1 VTKVLVAYASK
12 HGSTTEIAQAVGETL
27 REGGL
32 SVDCV
37 EAGEVGAVEPYDAVV
52 LGSAVYMK
60 RWRGEAKRFL
70 RAHGKELSQ
79 RPFWVF
85 SSGPIGDPGKDNPS
99 WEEPQRIVEKAEAL
113 GVREH
118 VIFGGRVMTDPHG
131 PAQRAM
137 VENTP
142 PEYRDRRDWDEIRAW
157 ASRIAAE
164 LRTAVPDA

>member
-1 VTKVLVAYASK
+1 MTKVLVAYASK
-12 HGSTTEIAQAVGETL
+12 HGSTAEIALAVGETL
-27 REGGL
+27 RGL
-32 SVDCV
+32 GLTVDCV
-37 EAGEVGAVEPYDAVV
+37 DAGEVGDVESYDAVV

-60 RWRGEAKRFL
+60 RWRGDAKHFL
-70 RAHGKELSQ
+70 RKHGKELSQ

-85 SSGPIGDPGKDNPS
+85 SSGPIGDPSGDKPS
-99 WEEPQRIVEKAEAL
+99 WEEPPRIVERAEAL

-118 VIFGGRVMTDPHG
+118 VIFGGRVPTDPHG

-142 PEYRDRRDWDEIRAW
+142 PQYRDRRDWDEIRGW

-164 LRTAVPDA
+164 LGAAVPDT

>member
-1 VTKVLVAYASK
+1 MVAYASK
-12 HGSTTEIAQAVGETL
+12 HGSTAEIAQAVGETL
-27 REGGL
+27 RDGGL

-37 EAGEVGAVEPYDAVV
+37 DAAEVGGLDSYDAVV

-60 RWRGEAKRFL
+60 RWRGDAKHFL
-70 RAHGKELSQ
+70 RKYGKELSR

-85 SSGPIGDPGKDNPS
+85 SSGPIGEPSHDDPS
-99 WEEPQRIVEKAEAL
+99 WEEPRRIVEKAEAL

-118 VIFGGRVMTDPHG
+118 VIFGGRVPADPRG

-137 VENTP
+137 VDSTP
-142 PEYRDRRDWDEIRAW
+142 PEYRDRRDWDEIRVW

-164 LRTAVPDA
+164 LGEAAPNT